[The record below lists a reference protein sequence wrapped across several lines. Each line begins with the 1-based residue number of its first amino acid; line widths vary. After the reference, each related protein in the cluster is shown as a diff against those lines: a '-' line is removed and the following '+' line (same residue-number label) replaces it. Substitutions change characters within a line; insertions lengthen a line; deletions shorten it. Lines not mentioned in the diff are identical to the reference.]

1 MSGATRYTALPS
13 PMPLHR
19 GGTLTAGVIAYETW
33 GTLSPARD
41 NAILIVTGM
50 SPSAHAASSAEDPTP
65 GWWEPMIGRDRSFD
79 TERYFIIC
87 VNSLGSCKGSTGPT
101 SPHPEDGLPYRLRFP
116 SISIEDVA
124 DGAAAVARD
133 LGIER
138 LLAVVGPSMGGMTAQ
153 SMALRHPALV
163 PNLIVMSC
171 AARSS
176 SFAIALRSLQR
187 QIVRADPGFNGG
199 NYTHAMDV
207 ATGMGLARKLGV
219 ATYRSP
225 QEWRERFG
233 RERLKERHADD
244 PFASEFQI
252 ESYLDSHA
260 RRWAGGF
267 DPLSYLYLSRAM
279 DWFDLSDYGGTVE
292 AACRQM
298 AVEHALVIGV
308 ATDILFPVEQQE
320 EIAECLRAAG
330 ADVDYQALP
339 SIQGH
344 DAFLV
349 DIPRFAPVVSRF
361 LDRL

>member
-1 MSGATRYTALPS
+1 MSGAAQFVALPS
-13 PMPLHR
+13 PMPLLR
-19 GGTLTAGVIAYETW
+19 GGELRQAVIAYETW

-50 SPSAHAASSAEDPTP
+50 SPSAHAASNAKDQAP

-79 TERYFIIC
+79 TERYFVIC
-87 VNSLGSCKGSTGPT
+87 VNSLGSCKGSTGPA
-101 SPHPEDGLPYRLRFP
+101 SAHPDDGLPYRLRFP

-124 DGAAAVARD
+124 DGAAAVARA

-153 SMALRHPALV
+153 AMALRHPALV
-163 PNLIVMSC
+163 PHLIIMSC

-176 SFAIALRSLQR
+176 AFAIALRSLQR
-187 QIVRADPGFNGG
+187 QIVRADPGFADG
-199 NYTHAMDV
+199 NYAHAIDV
-207 ATGMGLARKLGV
+207 ASGMGLARKLGV

-225 QEWRERFG
+225 LEWRERFG
-233 RERLKERHADD
+233 RERLETREED

-252 ESYLDSHA
+252 ESYLDAHA

-279 DWFDLSDYGGTVE
+279 DWFDLADYGGSVE
-292 AACRQM
+292 AGCRRM
-298 AVEHALVIGV
+298 AVKKALVIGV
-308 ATDILFPVEQQE
+308 STDILFPVEQQE
-320 EIAECLRAAG
+320 EIAEALTEAG
-330 ADVDYQALP
+330 AEVDYQALP
-339 SIQGH
+339 SIHGH

-349 DIPRFAPVVSRF
+349 DIPRFAPVISRF

>member
-1 MSGATRYTALPS
+1 MRW
-13 PMPLHR
+13 M
-19 GGTLTAGVIAYETW
+19 
-33 GTLSPARD
+33 SPA
-41 NAILIVTGM
+41 AG
-50 SPSAHAASSAEDPTP
+50 SGCSARPD
-65 GWWEPMIGRDRSFD
+65 
-79 TERYFIIC
+79 
-87 VNSLGSCKGSTGPT
+87 
-101 SPHPEDGLPYRLRFP
+101 DG
-116 SISIEDVA
+116 
-124 DGAAAVARD
+124 
-133 LGIER
+133 
-138 LLAVVGPSMGGMTAQ
+138 
-153 SMALRHPALV
+153 
-163 PNLIVMSC
+163 
-171 AARSS
+171 
-176 SFAIALRSLQR
+176 
-187 QIVRADPGFNGG
+187 
-199 NYTHAMDV
+199 
-207 ATGMGLARKLGV
+207 
-219 ATYRSP
+219 
-225 QEWRERFG
+225 RERFG
-233 RERLKERHADD
+233 RERLKETHASD

-279 DWFDLSDYGGTVE
+279 DWFDLSDYGGNVE